1 MRRIIPIFL
10 IFVATSTAW
19 IYLSATVSQRT
30 FTQSIKLQR
39 NVGQLW
45 GGPIVQPA
53 PTTHYVAADASSWGM
68 PQAGSIDASD
78 IAVNIA
84 LEHRR
89 KGLLWYPTYLSSF
102 SGTYT
107 IAQPAG
113 ARQYAF
119 VMPLPKTDAVFEN
132 FSVRVDGKPL
142 DSFRMKDGLVECA
155 LPPKPGATKIQVSY
169 NVQGMGEWWYSFGQN
184 VESVR
189 NFNLVMDCNFADIDF
204 PDAGIA
210 PKVKTRTKDG
220 WRLAWNYGSLFTSVR
235 IGLVMPRKLNPGP
248 WVEQVTRAAP
258 ISLFLFFFILFII
271 TTLRR
276 IDIHPMNYFFI
287 AAAFF
292 SFHLLLAYTADHLS
306 IHVAFL
312 LSAAVSIALVISY
325 MRLVA
330 NLRFA
335 LVEVGVTQFVY
346 LVLFSYTF
354 FFEGLTG
361 LAITVLGIIT
371 LFIVMQL
378 TGRLDWAQA
387 LNPDG
392 GETPHGGPSRKG
404 PSPKSPDATPSSE
417 TTPACGAGSWQ
428 DEARTSPPD
437 DDILS
442 LD

>member
-1 MRRIIPIFL
+1 MRRIIPIVL
-10 IFVATSTAW
+10 IFVATSAAW

-30 FTQSIKLQR
+30 TTQSIKLQR
-39 NVGQLW
+39 DVGQLW

-78 IAVNIA
+78 IAVKID

-89 KGLLWYPTYLSSF
+89 KGLLWYPTYQSSF
-102 SGTYT
+102 SGTYNVS
-107 IAQPAG
+107 QPTG
-113 ARQYAF
+113 VRQYTF

-142 DSFRMKDGLVECA
+142 DSFSMKDGYVECA
-155 LPPKPGATKIQVSY
+155 LPPKPGAATTVQVSY
-169 NVQGMGEWWYSFGQN
+169 DVQGMGQWWYSFGQN
-184 VESVR
+184 VENVR
-189 NFNLVMDCNFADIDF
+189 NFKLVMDCNFADIDF

-220 WRLAWNYGSLFTSVR
+220 WRLAWSYGSLFTSVR

-248 WVEQVTRAAP
+248 WVEQVTKAAP

-276 IDIHPMNYFFI
+276 IELHPVNYFFI

-335 LVEVGVTQFVY
+335 LVEVGATQFIY

-378 TGRLDWAQA
+378 TGRLDWAQT

-392 GETPHGGPSRKG
+392 GKPHGGSSPKG
-404 PSPKSPDATPSSE
+404 PSQSGPDASPSNKA
-417 TTPACGAGSWQ
+417 TPAYGTGSWPG
-428 DEARTSPPD
+428 EARSYHPD
-437 DDILS
+437 DEILS